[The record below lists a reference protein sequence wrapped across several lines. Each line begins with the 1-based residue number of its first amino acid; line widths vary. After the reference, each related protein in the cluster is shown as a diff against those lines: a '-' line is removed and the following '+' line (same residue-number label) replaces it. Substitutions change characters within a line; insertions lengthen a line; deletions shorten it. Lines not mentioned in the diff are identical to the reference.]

1 VKRDD
6 GWHVAQTRHDLGDED
21 ELHED
26 KLAVLFARSTLHLIG
41 AAIHLARTPLSG
53 KPPSLTGRGLHYTP
67 DGSIADVWQ
76 WRAAHAAAAGHID
89 NCHFGGPAEPTRAEA
104 EGRARYAGGFARD
117 PGPASYRD
125 NFSPEPPGGYLTPM
139 QPRRLPA
146 DPAAMS
152 AAMGRIQDNVEESE
166 SEGARWW
173 MSEAESV
180 PYSGAADAAIADG
193 TVIPGVIM
201 LSGAREDAAANVRG
215 AARWAA
221 GRWVLE
227 VVRRLDTGSKW
238 DLPMA
243 SGLLMWVAAFDHS
256 ETRHTWHVRPIELE
270 ME

>member
-1 VKRDD
+1 
-6 GWHVAQTRHDLGDED
+6 
-21 ELHED
+21 
-26 KLAVLFARSTLHLIG
+26 
-41 AAIHLARTPLSG
+41 
-53 KPPSLTGRGLHYTP
+53 
-67 DGSIADVWQ
+67 
-76 WRAAHAAAAGHID
+76 
-89 NCHFGGPAEPTRAEA
+89 
-104 EGRARYAGGFARD
+104 
-117 PGPASYRD
+117 
-125 NFSPEPPGGYLTPM
+125 
-139 QPRRLPA
+139 
-146 DPAAMS
+146 
-152 AAMGRIQDNVEESE
+152 
-166 SEGARWW
+166 
-173 MSEAESV
+173 V